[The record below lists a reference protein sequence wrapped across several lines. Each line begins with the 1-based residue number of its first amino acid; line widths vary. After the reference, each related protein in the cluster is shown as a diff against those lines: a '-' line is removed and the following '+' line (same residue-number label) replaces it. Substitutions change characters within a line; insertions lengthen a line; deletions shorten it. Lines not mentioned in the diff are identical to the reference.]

1 MATKNTNS
9 KKGFTIIEVVLVL
22 AIAGLIFLMVFIAYP
37 ALRRSQSDTQRRND
51 FSRLIS
57 QLSQYKANNRSVPT
71 DFNSIK
77 KFRNTYLDGDFTGTT
92 AGELDTAGKYS
103 NNDKFLDPDG
113 EAYRI
118 QNPTETI
125 PTGTNGTGGAVDET
139 TVTHK
144 LYYYNKAKCSG
155 ENVVASPGKND
166 VAIQYRMENG
176 IYCGTNAE

>member
-71 DFNSIK
+71 DYASIV
-77 KFRNTYLDGDFTGTT
+77 KFRNTYLDGKFTGASSTDLNTT
-92 AGELDTAGKYS
+92 SYYTD
-103 NNDKFLDPDG
+103 DKFLDPDG
-113 EAYRI
+113 EAYLI
-118 QNPTETI
+118 QNPTTTI
-125 PTGTNGTGGAVDET
+125 PSSDKGTGAAMDET
-139 TVTHK
+139 KVTHK
-144 LYYYNKAKCSG
+144 LYYYNKAKCKG
-155 ENVVASPGKND
+155 EEVIASEGKND

-176 IYCGTNAE
+176 VYCGTNAE